1 MALSFLVQGFNIPRK
16 EGGTMYYNLCEM
28 ENAKVVPAGQSNP
41 LKVIFRK
48 SSILPTGV
56 KLKAIQHFLIIYKHY
71 VVP

>member
-41 LKVIFRK
+41 PKVILEK
-48 SSILPTGV
+48 
-56 KLKAIQHFLIIYKHY
+56 
-71 VVP
+71 VPSFPQV